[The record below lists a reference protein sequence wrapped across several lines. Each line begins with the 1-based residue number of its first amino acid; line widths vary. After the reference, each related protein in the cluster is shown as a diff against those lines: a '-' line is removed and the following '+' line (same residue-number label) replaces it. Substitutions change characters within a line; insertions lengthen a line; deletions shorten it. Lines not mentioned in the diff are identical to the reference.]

1 MKITYLSDTYP
12 DFACLERYLS
22 DGYFGQLTDEY
33 SAVVEKEAKNF
44 LTYIKDFLRNS
55 PLSQEESDLLL
66 ERVYKDQLTLPT
78 KYESIS
84 QYNILT
90 GLATRIQQSI
100 KDLKLEFEYFPY
112 YTTIPTGEVNACAI
126 KLPEA
131 EKEFLLFDSQLF
143 LYCHLFSKAFSL
155 CLPLEKKDDQG
166 IFLSIEKRRVDL
178 HLNEN
183 INACI
188 TRMIDI
194 LENYTINDYP
204 GAATQY
210 FAPTEYESY
219 INLIRDGME
228 LMIVG
233 HEFGHF
239 HRGHLNE
246 SAMLAMAKAE
256 QTNFISKNHREEYEA
271 DLIGCILAYQ
281 SLLRDGYDSALSYIG
296 IDLFFSSMI
305 LSLRYESLRTGKKAE
320 DFIEEES
327 NSHPTFENR
336 RRLLRL
342 FIKEIDGFKENIESI
357 ESLYSAYDE
366 VVKSIWKKIE
376 THVHG

>member
-1 MKITYLSDTYP
+1 MKITYLSDTNP

-22 DGYFGQLTDEY
+22 DGYFGQLNDEY
-33 SAVVEKEAKNF
+33 NAVIEKEAKTF
-44 LTYIKDFLRNS
+44 LASMKDFFGS
-55 PLSQEESDLLL
+55 STLSQEESNLLL
-66 ERVYKDQLTLPT
+66 EHVYKEHLTLPT

-90 GLATRIQQSI
+90 SLTTRIQQSI
-100 KDLKLEFEYFPY
+100 KDLKLDFEYFPY

-155 CLPLEKKDDQG
+155 CLPLEKKDEQG
-166 IFLSIEKRRVDL
+166 VFLSIEKKTVDL
-178 HLNEN
+178 HLNQNEN
-183 INACI
+183 LCMD
-188 TRMIDI
+188 RMIDI
-194 LENYTINDYP
+194 LENYTINNHP

-210 FAPTEYESY
+210 FAPKEYEGY

-246 SAMLAMAKAE
+246 NTMLAMAKAE
-256 QTNFISKNHREEYEA
+256 QTNLISKDHREEYEA
-271 DLIGCILAYQ
+271 DLIGCMLAYK

-305 LSLRYESLRTGKKAE
+305 LSLRYESLKSGIKSE

-327 NSHPTFENR
+327 DSHPTFENR
-336 RRLLRL
+336 RRFLRL
-342 FIKEIDGFKENIESI
+342 LVKEIDGFKENIESI
-357 ESLYSAYDE
+357 ESLYSAYDKVIE
-366 VVKSIWKKIE
+366 SIWRKIE
-376 THVHG
+376 THVEE